1 MYRILYNDS
10 IIFDPYGNDNE
21 VVTDASMSVEI
32 NAAAYMDF
40 AMSRRHPLYNT
51 IAERDGVVTL
61 YWDGDILFQGV
72 IESIDMDING
82 NKAVS
87 CVSALDYLNDTV
99 VRPYS
104 TIAGEQELTAP
115 SSVDGYFQ
123 WLIDQHNKHV
133 KDSNKLF
140 YIGVNQGANL
150 QRNNFIYRSSTNNP
164 TTASEIS
171 NQIIDSLGGY
181 LLMRYEDGRH
191 ILDLYSDVHTM
202 NAQIIDFG
210 VNLKDFSKKIDT
222 NDQYTALIAKGGS
235 PQFMNGGF
243 ESGDFSY
250 WESHPDTAIVTDKAQ
265 EGSYSSYVIEGV
277 AKYVPASF
285 FYAKKNGR
293 YKSTV
298 YVKNERPSNIVI
310 HAGYQTNVL
319 DSWSNDSKT
328 VPFTIPNDDQ
338 WHECS
343 YEFSTGVENNT
354 KIRPYWY
361 SDNMSNSGNRRV
373 YFDGFGFSRL
383 IGNNTVSEDP
393 IDLTLIPNDGTRYD
407 SDIIKSEDVIYNPNR
422 VLRYGYREKVF
433 TDSTITN
440 VEDLM
445 QAAIKELNKLAE
457 PTIGLDVKAIDLAL
471 YMDGYTHLNVGDAVR
486 VRSSIHNT
494 DEYLMVSSI
503 NLNLQ
508 DPANSEYVIG
518 QAYDSLTGQQ
528 SGYLRSLS
536 SGINSSLDAVASLD
550 QTTKDQAIKIGSVTE
565 ATKKAQDTADSA
577 SSKADNAQQSADNAQ
592 QTANANKEQIS
603 AVKDKQS
610 KQDALIEQAKKDIAA
625 SESEISGINDRMTQ
639 MDSDIDKVQSDID
652 STRQEAQKNLESF
665 RAETNETV
673 QNVRDSVSKAQSDV
687 DAVAKKA
694 SDLSDDLDATK
705 ATVSQTVTEFGEV
718 KTTATNAASKAD
730 QSLQVSTQASQTAT
744 SASQKAT
751 SAYNDAQTAIT
762 KSSEAVQTAN
772 SVSLS
777 LKTDY
782 QTKAD
787 ADAKYATQS
796 SLTATSDQI
805 KTEVSKTY
813 ATKATVDALENI
825 ANNAIQ
831 TWTGKGA
838 PTLNNKPASDWNT
851 AALKTQHSGDIYYD
865 TDTGYSYRFG
875 SSDGSTYSW
884 TLIKD
889 TDISKAIA
897 DAAKAQKT
905 ADSATSGVSELKSSI
920 PVTYATKTELTQK
933 ADSITSRVEE
943 VAQAGTTTSSKV
955 TQLEQKTDEIKSTV
969 SEQGSKLN
977 NAVTTISQV
986 SQKAD
991 SISTSLSQTNKNLD
1005 ALSSNMIKNPG
1016 FETGDFTNWSYTDSS
1031 KVNQLYVDSGNQLA
1045 GIYKAVIWFPST
1057 ADFSLSANSITVVAN
1072 HTYEISC
1079 WIWNDKNVTIR
1090 LGFLSDRWDATN
1102 MLFPSGTTGWQRIV
1116 TTWKFK
1122 SSLSVRPTII
1132 FNGPIS
1138 DSFPVRLDNFEVRD
1152 ITEGVEAFGTANSAL
1167 SKASTLEQRVDG
1179 ITSTVSEQAKK
1190 LDSTVTTVSQVSQ
1203 KADSISST
1211 VQQVQGTANSALS
1224 KASTLEQTLDGFKTT
1239 VSQTYE
1245 TKNDSLKKQ
1254 TALEQSIN
1262 GFKTEV
1268 SNTYETKDEAK
1279 QSNLVLNPRFA
1290 SDTKDW
1296 VVEDGSPQRK
1306 TDPVYGTYGE
1316 MKIGDNGARFY
1327 YNKVNGWKNGQ
1338 TYAYSFLA
1346 KASASGS
1353 TITPNRGNDL
1363 SAAGQTHTITTEWQ
1377 RFSGTITSNMDI
1389 GTFSFNPSNKSLTYY
1404 ITDVSLV
1411 PADSSTIYSTKSYV
1425 DQTSRTVS
1433 LGVVEEYKK
1442 GQHGSAL
1449 ATASDITAAK
1459 DSITS
1464 TVSKDYLSKKDAT
1477 NTYLNQGTAAS
1488 TYLNKDTA
1496 ASTYATKTE
1505 VKQTSDSLTV
1515 SIKQS
1520 LGIANAAANS
1530 VLVKNGDFES
1540 NSTEGWSFTG
1550 FSSPYVNSSL
1560 PYTGTYKLV
1569 APISGSGSHAMV
1581 NDAIIPVYQGQKFRF
1596 RCALYPD
1603 NTINNDL
1610 TIGFIGDNNALI
1622 TSVVGSVTG
1631 GGWNTYSAVIT
1642 VPSGVRSMRA
1652 RIATNDNSFVNLRVD
1667 SITVTD
1673 VTDGA
1678 NAQSTANTA
1687 SSNAANAQNRV
1698 GNLETCIKMTTDGVR
1713 VGKISNGNFSG
1724 YSALVNSAG
1733 SFDVLNGS
1741 SKTIAKFS
1749 QYGLDVSVGDSKSM
1763 FIGMIP
1769 GEKTSEYE
1777 TRPYGYIGST
1787 PSFGNHSGMDLH
1799 SGIMMGFSTGEHLN
1813 LVNDFGSIDI
1823 TAGNRINLLAKK
1835 GHVTING
1842 VDVRGAGVVLFDKDD
1857 GKNYASVD
1865 IPSQYDF
1872 SYFNYIMCFFKT
1884 NDGQY
1889 FGGTA
1894 YHPNGKTYNF
1904 TTMGGASTDMSY
1916 IKGTQWAFNGAKATR
1931 KTSFQIGPGYSTSV
1945 NNNAVHIVAILGFDF
1960 YHETID

>member
-21 VVTDASMSVEI
+21 VVSDASMSVKI

-40 AMSRRHPLYNT
+40 TMPRLHPLYNT

-61 YWDGDILFQGV
+61 YWDKDILFQGT

-235 PQFMNGGF
+235 PQFMNGSF

-250 WESHPDTAIVTDKAQ
+250 WESHPDTSIVTDKAQ

-373 YFDGFGFSRL
+373 YFDGFEFSRL

-393 IDLTLIPNDGTRYD
+393 INLTLIPNGGTRYD

-422 VLRYGYREKVF
+422 VSRYGYREKAF
-433 TDSTITN
+433 TDSTITD

-486 VRSSIHNT
+486 VRSAIHDT

-508 DPANSEYVIG
+508 DPENSEYVIG

-536 SGINSSLDAVASLD
+536 AGINSSLDAVASLD

-565 ATKKAQDTADSA
+565 ATKKAQETADSA
-577 SSKADNAQQSADNAQ
+577 SSKANTAQ
-592 QTANANKEQIS
+592 QTANANKEQIN
-603 AVKDKQS
+603 AVKDKQAEH
-610 KQDALIEQAKKDIAA
+610 DALIEQAKKDIAA
-625 SESEISGINDRMTQ
+625 SEAEISGINDRMTQ
-639 MDSDIDKVQSDID
+639 MDSDIDKAQSDID
-652 STRQEAQKNLESF
+652 ATRQEAQKNF
-665 RAETNETV
+665 DVAKAAA
-673 QNVRDSVSKAQSDV
+673 DAAQSDA
-687 DAVAKKA
+687 DAANQKA
-694 SDLSDDLDATK
+694 SDLSADLDATK

-744 SASQKAT
+744 TASQTAT

-772 SVSLS
+772 NVSLS

-787 ADAKYATQS
+787 ADAKYATQA

-813 ATKATVDALENI
+813 ATQVTVNALENI
-825 ANNAIQ
+825 ANNAVQ
-831 TWTGKGA
+831 TWMGTGA
-838 PTLNNKPASDWNT
+838 PTLTNKPASDWNT
-851 AALKTQHSGDIYYD
+851 SDLKTQHSGDIYYD
-865 TDTGYSYRFG
+865 TNTGYSYRFG

-884 TLIKD
+884 ALIKD

-897 DAAKAQKT
+897 DAANAQKT
-905 ADSATSGVSELKSSI
+905 ADSATAGVSELKSSI

-943 VAQAGTTTSSKV
+943 VAQAGTATSSKV

-991 SISTSLSQTNKNLD
+991 SIS
-1005 ALSSNMIKNPG
+1005 
-1016 FETGDFTNWSYTDSS
+1016 
-1031 KVNQLYVDSGNQLA
+1031 
-1045 GIYKAVIWFPST
+1045 
-1057 ADFSLSANSITVVAN
+1057 
-1072 HTYEISC
+1072 
-1079 WIWNDKNVTIR
+1079 
-1090 LGFLSDRWDATN
+1090 
-1102 MLFPSGTTGWQRIV
+1102 
-1116 TTWKFK
+1116 
-1122 SSLSVRPTII
+1122 
-1132 FNGPIS
+1132 
-1138 DSFPVRLDNFEVRD
+1138 
-1152 ITEGVEAFGTANSAL
+1152 
-1167 SKASTLEQRVDG
+1167 
-1179 ITSTVSEQAKK
+1179 
-1190 LDSTVTTVSQVSQ
+1190 
-1203 KADSISST
+1203 ST
-1211 VQQVQGTANSALS
+1211 VQQVQGNLNSLDFGGTNLVKLGRYEFNSSVTNTSYNRDQDLYTFTVPANLTSSWGYGLQSRWGKSYVYAGVPWEKCCILSFYIYTDRACTINVDVNNYLMTADGGSGNDHDNTSKRANSSYSIPANQWVQVWCRWENSNSTESTGNPTKDDLYDASLIGVISSSNAINVKIKRIKCEVGTKPTAWSPCPADVDSNIGTAQGTANSALS
-1224 KASTLEQTLDGFKTT
+1224 KASTVEQTLDGFRTN

-1245 TKNDSLKKQ
+1245 TKNDALSKQSTLNQKVDSLR
-1254 TALEQSIN
+1254 S
-1262 GFKTEV
+1262 EV
-1268 SNTYETKDEAK
+1268 SATYATKDDFNNASSTTNMWPNQWFGTSKPCIGRAPVGDEIEAAPVGGNIRIIDSRDHHNGSVSSSVMPGRK
-1279 QSNLVLNPRFA
+1279 YKVSVDAKKISGTKSVISGGIWYTVQSSGTSWDGFGDFAKVKDYGNNWYRFERTVTVPDGKTMGTAWLQLSENTSLSTTAKWKISNLRF
-1290 SDTKDW
+1290 
-1296 VVEDGSPQRK
+1296 ED
-1306 TDPVYGTYGE
+1306 V
-1316 MKIGDNGARFY
+1316 
-1327 YNKVNGWKNGQ
+1327 
-1338 TYAYSFLA
+1338 
-1346 KASASGS
+1346 
-1353 TITPNRGNDL
+1353 
-1363 SAAGQTHTITTEWQ
+1363 
-1377 RFSGTITSNMDI
+1377 
-1389 GTFSFNPSNKSLTYY
+1389 
-1404 ITDVSLV
+1404 TDV
-1411 PADSSTIYSTKSYV
+1411 ADIQANYSTKSYV
-1425 DQTSRTVS
+1425 DQTARTVS
-1433 LGVVEEYKK
+1433 LGVVEEYKN

-1449 ATASDITAAK
+1449 ATQSDISIAK

-1464 TVSKDYLSKKDAT
+1464 TVSR
-1477 NTYLNQGTAAS
+1477 
-1488 TYLNKDTA
+1488 
-1496 ASTYATKTE
+1496 TYATKQALIDTDGKAVTAGNKANLALANAQNMVMNTGNDLANTWGNNGVTAENGVYTRTFPGNENHFDFLWGGLSGKAIPGHTYSISFDARVDSGDFISDDYFVFGWTNAWSAVHAQGLSGNWHTFAVNTTVRGSGTDAPMFFMSSYMTSAGAKVVQFRNLSIRDITEVAQLQSDVAATYASKSE
-1505 VKQTSDSLTV
+1505 VKQTVDGLNVT
-1515 SIKQS
+1515 
-1520 LGIANAAANS
+1520 
-1530 VLVKNGDFES
+1530 
-1540 NSTEGWSFTG
+1540 
-1550 FSSPYVNSSL
+1550 
-1560 PYTGTYKLV
+1560 
-1569 APISGSGSHAMV
+1569 ISG
-1581 NDAIIPVYQGQKFRF
+1581 
-1596 RCALYPD
+1596 L
-1603 NTINNDL
+1603 
-1610 TIGFIGDNNALI
+1610 
-1622 TSVVGSVTG
+1622 
-1631 GGWNTYSAVIT
+1631 
-1642 VPSGVRSMRA
+1642 
-1652 RIATNDNSFVNLRVD
+1652 
-1667 SITVTD
+1667 
-1673 VTDGA
+1673 
-1678 NAQSTANTA
+1678 QSTANTA

-1713 VGKISNGNFSG
+1713 VGKIDNGNFSG

-1733 SFDVLNGS
+1733 SYDIMDGGS
-1741 SKTIAKFS
+1741 SVVARFNS
-1749 QYGLDVSVGDSKSM
+1749 
-1763 FIGMIP
+1763 
-1769 GEKTSEYE
+1769 
-1777 TRPYGYIGST
+1777 
-1787 PSFGNHSGMDLH
+1787 
-1799 SGIMMGFSTGEHLN
+1799 SGIDMNDGSFW
-1813 LVNDFGSIDI
+1813 VNDHPAVRN
-1823 TAGNRINLLAKK
+1823 TA
-1835 GHVTING
+1835 
-1842 VDVRGAGVVLFDKDD
+1842 
-1857 GKNYASVD
+1857 
-1865 IPSQYDF
+1865 
-1872 SYFNYIMCFFKT
+1872 
-1884 NDGQY
+1884 
-1889 FGGTA
+1889 
-1894 YHPNGKTYNF
+1894 
-1904 TTMGGASTDMSY
+1904 
-1916 IKGTQWAFNGAKATR
+1916 
-1931 KTSFQIGPGYSTSV
+1931 
-1945 NNNAVHIVAILGFDF
+1945 FDF
-1960 YHETID
+1960 YREFTSLDVLWRLWIKHAGYGMVWLRIAGTTNGNSVDQHGNVITNSLPYSFDPSPFIGVMHVAMTPVGVCLFTIVDKTLTLNAGQWAGGKVSYDGSMILMCDV